1 MISHIVA
8 MSSNRVIG
16 KDGGI
21 PWSIP
26 EDLNYFKN
34 TTLGHCVI
42 YGKKTFESL
51 PKPLPNRLNVVLS
64 STLKNT
70 LEETPNVVVF
80 SKISDAIDFC
90 KKQVTRPEE
99 VFVCGGAQVYTDTMH
114 LAKKIYLTFIKKP
127 YEGDRFYPDL
137 GEDFEMMSE
146 RQFFNPEEFSFKIY
160 ERKYKI

>member
-16 KDGGI
+16 KEGTI

-51 PKPLPNRLNVVLS
+51 PKPLSNRLNVVLS
-64 STLKNT
+64 STLR
-70 LEETPNVVVF
+70 EVPNGVVF
-80 SKISDAIDFC
+80 SKISDATDFC

-99 VFVCGGAQVYTDTMH
+99 VFVCGGARVYADTMH

-137 GEDFEMMSE
+137 DEDFEMMSK
-146 RQFFNPEEFSFKIY
+146 RQFFSPEEFSFRIY